1 MEILPGTDASL
12 KLVKTCGHKIFLFMI
27 NVGWFVKRSFL
38 FLRSLML
45 AFTLMFFRKQFFCGY
60 IGLCALVERP

>member
-27 NVGWFVKRSFL
+27 NVGWFVKRSFM
-38 FLRSLML
+38 FLRSPML
-45 AFTLMFFRKQFFCGY
+45 AFTLMFFPQAVF
-60 IGLCALVERP
+60 LWVHRPVRAC